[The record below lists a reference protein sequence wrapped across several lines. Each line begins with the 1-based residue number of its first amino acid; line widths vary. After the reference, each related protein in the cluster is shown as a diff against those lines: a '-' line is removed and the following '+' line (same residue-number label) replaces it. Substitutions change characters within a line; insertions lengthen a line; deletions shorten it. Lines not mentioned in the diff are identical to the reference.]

1 MSKGIRAK
9 ESNWGNELTYITG
22 FILSLGLTMTA
33 YLLVKKHLS
42 THHLYPSDHF
52 MLVSLIFLA
61 IVQLSVQLIFF
72 LHLDRERKP
81 RWNLQV
87 MFFMLIIL
95 LIIVIGSLWIM
106 ANLNYRMADS
116 PQKVNQYLNS
126 QDGL

>member
-1 MSKGIRAK
+1 MSKITK
-9 ESNWGNELTYITG
+9 DKNSSWGNELTYFCG
-22 FILSLGLTMTA
+22 FVLSLGLTMTT

-42 THHLYPSDHF
+42 THHLYPSDKF

-61 IVQLSVQLIFF
+61 IIQLFVQLIFF

-87 MFFMLIIL
+87 MFFMLMIL
-95 LIIVIGSLWIM
+95 LIIVVGSLWIM

-116 PQKVNQYLNS
+116 PQQVKQYLNS